1 VVDYDISYLVQE
13 NGETLVEHNV
23 TLTNL
28 KNEVVPTNYS
38 FLANEVT
45 ILDLSAE
52 SNGKKVTAEINVD
65 QEKSG
70 FTVPIINQSIGK
82 GKQNKIK
89 ISYKTNGIASKAGS
103 IWNVFIP
110 KIQVPDS
117 TEIYNA
123 RVYIPISFGAK
134 MYFSPTPVTEK
145 TEGTNSIYYLTKET
159 FKGTGISAAFGQS
172 QIVNFKLKYQLE
184 NKNFFP
190 STFRVPLP
198 PDVKNY
204 QQVS

>member
-1 VVDYDISYLVQE
+1 MDMQKALKTFLTILPLLTFAGNSQALNEKQFVVDYDISYRVQE

-89 ISYKTNGIASKAGS
+89 ISYKTNGIASKAGRYP
-103 IWNVFIP
+103 IQRKFIMP
-110 KIQVPDS
+110 GFTFLLVLGQKC
-117 TEIYNA
+117 
-123 RVYIPISFGAK
+123 ISH
-134 MYFSPTPVTEK
+134 PH
-145 TEGTNSIYYLTKET
+145 
-159 FKGTGISAAFGQS
+159 
-172 QIVNFKLKYQLE
+172 
-184 NKNFFP
+184 
-190 STFRVPLP
+190 R
-198 PDVKNY
+198 
-204 QQVS
+204 